1 MDPNGYIS
9 YRLFRDATKFVDGK
23 HVKDLTHLNRSIEKI
38 VIVDD
43 NPDGFSLQ
51 ARFAIYQ
58 RYEQCR
64 E

>member
-23 HVKDLTHLNRSIEKI
+23 HVKDLTHLNRPIEKI

-43 NPDGFSLQ
+43 NPDSFSLQ
-51 ARFAIYQ
+51 ASLAMSTLRTV
-58 RYEQCR
+58 R
-64 E
+64 